1 MWKRVMTR
9 GRRCVVK
16 GSREAEVVTAGSAD
30 VAATWVVV
38 EPDVAAGVVL
48 LVVAAVAAVRS
59 VAALPAAAAAVPP
72 ELPVAAQAALAAP
85 AGLAASAVDLR
96 WAVA

>member
-1 MWKRVMTR
+1 MTR
-9 GRRCVVK
+9 CRRCGVT
-16 GSREAEVVTAGSAD
+16 GSRAAESVTAGSAD
-30 VAATWVVV
+30 VAAMWVVV

-59 VAALPAAAAAVPP
+59 VVALPAAAAAVFP
-72 ELPVAAQAALAAP
+72 ELPVAALAALVAP
-85 AGLAASAVDLR
+85 AGLAASAADLR